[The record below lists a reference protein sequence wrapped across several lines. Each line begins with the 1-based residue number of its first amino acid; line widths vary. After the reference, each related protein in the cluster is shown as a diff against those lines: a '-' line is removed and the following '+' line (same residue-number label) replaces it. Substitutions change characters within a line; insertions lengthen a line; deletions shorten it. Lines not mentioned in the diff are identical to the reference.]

1 MSRDIADHICPS
13 TDCQFPTVLLIYS
26 LFEILPEQC
35 KDLNSSSVTDVLVLL
50 RLRSYAI
57 FNSSPYSKYMH
68 TTPQS
73 EALGV
78 VEDKV

>member
-1 MSRDIADHICPS
+1 MNRDIADHICPS
-13 TDCQFPTVLLIYS
+13 SDCHCPTVLLIYS
-26 LFEILPEQC
+26 LFDTLSEWL
-35 KDLNSSSVTDVLVLL
+35 KNLNPSSVTDVLVLL
-50 RLRSYAI
+50 RLRSYAV
-57 FNSSPYSKYMH
+57 FKPLLYSKYMH

>member
-13 TDCQFPTVLLIYS
+13 TDCNCPTVLLIYS
-26 LFEILPEQC
+26 LFDILPERW
-35 KDLNSSSVTDVLVLL
+35 KNLNSSSVTDVLVLL
-50 RLRSYAI
+50 RLQSYAV
-57 FNSSPYSKYMH
+57 FKPSPYSKYMH

-73 EALGV
+73 EAPGE